1 MIHTCFIKGHDNLK
15 DFIKSKNAVMPY
27 AQNSLKIQK
36 EMLSHRTKPQRRR
49 RRIEEEDR
57 ILSRYRTSVV
67 LSHRTKLKKKKKSG
81 SRYRTS
87 AKSQDKTEEEEVCEL
102 PDINLKEH
110 LSRELPDIPMD
121 KHYSFLPT
129 LESTLSDQTIIL

>member
-1 MIHTCFIKGHDNLK
+1 
-15 DFIKSKNAVMPY
+15 MPY

-87 AKSQDKTEEEEVCEL
+87 AKSQDKTEEEEEVCEL